1 MASMTEAEIQETL
14 RDFLIHEFPRHAR
27 AIAQVSADDSL
38 VDLGL
43 LDSLGL
49 LTLVTFVELKW
60 NVKIAP
66 KDFTPESFKSL
77 NRIAATLGRY
87 R

>member
-1 MASMTEAEIQETL
+1 MTESEILQTI
-14 RDFLIHEFPRHAR
+14 RDFLMREFPRHAQAVAR
-27 AIAQVSADDSL
+27 ASPDDSL

-66 KDFTPESFKSL
+66 KDFKAESFKSL
-77 NRIAATLGRY
+77 RAIEATLGRY

>member
-1 MASMTEAEIQETL
+1 MTASEIHETL
-14 RDFLIHEFPRHAR
+14 RGFLMGEFPKHAR
-27 AIAQVSADDSL
+27 ALASASADDSL
-38 VDLGL
+38 ADLGL

-49 LTLVTFVELKW
+49 LTIVTFVELKW

-66 KDFTPESFKSL
+66 KDFKAESFKSL
-77 NRIAATLGRY
+77 HAIEATLERY

>member
-1 MASMTEAEIQETL
+1 MTASGIQDTL
-14 RDFLIHEFPRHAR
+14 RAFLIGEFPKQAGS
-27 AIAQVSADDSL
+27 IASATAEDSL
-38 VDLGL
+38 ADLGL

-66 KDFTPESFKSL
+66 KDFKAECFKSL
-77 NRIAATLGRY
+77 RAIEATLERY

>member
-1 MASMTEAEIQETL
+1 M
-14 RDFLIHEFPRHAR
+14 REFPRHAEAVER
-27 AIAQVSADDSL
+27 ASPDDSL
-38 VDLGL
+38 VELGL

-66 KDFTPESFKSL
+66 RDFTAESFKSL
-77 NRIAATLGRY
+77 HRIQATLERY

>member
-1 MASMTEAEIQETL
+1 MTETETEKTL
-14 RDFLIHEFPRHAR
+14 REFLMREFPKQAK
-27 AIAQVSADDSL
+27 ALAVASADDSL

-66 KDFTPESFKSL
+66 KDFTAESFKSL
-77 NRIAATLGRY
+77 ARIEATLEGY

>member
-1 MASMTEAEIQETL
+1 MTDPDLVQTL
-14 RDFLIHEFPRHAR
+14 RDFLMREFPRQAQAIAR
-27 AIAQVSADDSL
+27 ASTDESL
-38 VDLGL
+38 VDLGI

-60 NVKIAP
+60 SVKIAP
-66 KDFTPESFKSL
+66 KDFTKESFLSFD
-77 NRIAATLGRY
+77 RIQATLERY

>member
-1 MASMTEAEIQETL
+1 MAESETLTIL
-14 RDFLIHEFPRHAR
+14 RDFLKREFPKHAAALAR
-27 AIAQVSADDSL
+27 ASADDSL

-60 NVKIAP
+60 SVKIAP
-66 KDFTPESFKSL
+66 KDFTPESFRSL
-77 NRIAATLGRY
+77 HQIEATLGRY

>member
-1 MASMTEAEIQETL
+1 MSGPVPDIQETL
-14 RDFLIHEFPRHAR
+14 RDFLMREFPKQKD
-27 AIAQVSADDSL
+27 AIASVSADDSL
-38 VDLGL
+38 ADLGL

-49 LTLVTFVELKW
+49 LTLVTFIELKW

-66 KDFTPESFKSL
+66 KDFKPENFRSL
-77 NRIAATLGRY
+77 RLIQATLERY

>member
-1 MASMTEAEIQETL
+1 MTDSEILETL
-14 RDFLIHEFPRHAR
+14 RDFLMREFPRQAQAVAR
-27 AIAQVSADDSL
+27 ASADDSL
-38 VDLGL
+38 ADLGL

-66 KDFTPESFKSL
+66 KDFTAESFKSL
-77 NRIAATLGRY
+77 HRIKATLERY